1 MAKTP
6 AERQAALRIR
16 RSRARVGAGV
26 AEHDRSEGRAAPR
39 YLDTHQRM
47 ASPGRHRQPARTEPA
62 GHALDRFLEADAAE
76 DEAAVTR

>member
-26 AEHDRSEGRAAPR
+26 AEHDRSEGEQR
-39 YLDTHQRM
+39 LDIWIRTS
-47 ASPGRHRQPARTEPA
+47 AWLALDVIAGARTEPPA
-62 GHALDRFLEADAAE
+62 RA
-76 DEAAVTR
+76 